1 MYAISVSIQFS
12 NVVRKSLC
20 NTAPEEG
27 HEAETLSIKSPIKFS
42 LELEIIVSQDKN
54 LQIYSI
60 LQDRISDPPDK
71 DSEEHCLRDLSQVY

>member
-60 LQDRISDPPDK
+60 LQDCISDPPDK